1 MRRLELLRK
10 KLTKGQGVY
19 ITSYANIFY
28 YSGFTSEDAVLV
40 ITPERQLLIT
50 DSRYLVQA
58 KEQASTF
65 EILDVADGLSAILS
79 EIEGLQALC
88 FEEDYLTVSRKKRLQ
103 DAGKNLQLIEGQKLI
118 SSLREKKDK
127 TEIEKIRAAEALGDA
142 AFSHILEFIRVGR
155 TEREVA
161 LELEFF
167 MRRQGAQALS
177 FETIV
182 ASGVRSC
189 MPHGVATDKV
199 IEAGDFVTLDFG
211 CILDGY
217 CSDMTR
223 TLVVGHAS
231 EKQRQIYDVV
241 LAAQKAALDKIAIGV
256 ACRDIDR
263 AARDVIASAGF
274 GKNFG
279 HGLGH
284 SVGIEIHESPSFSPK
299 SDAILEEGHV
309 ITVEPGIYLEGFGGV
324 RIEDVVAIS
333 AKNVAN
339 LTKSQ
344 KDFIIL

>member
-1 MRRLELLRK
+1 MNRVEQLRK
-10 KLTKGQGVY
+10 KLAKGQGVY
-19 ITSYANIFY
+19 ISSYANIFY
-28 YSGFTSEDAVLV
+28 YSGFTSEDAVLI
-40 ITPERQLLIT
+40 ITPQRQLLVT

-58 KEQASTF
+58 KEQAPEF
-65 EILDVADGLSAILS
+65 EIRDIAKGLSAILS
-79 EIEGLQALC
+79 DIEGLQELY
-88 FEEDYLTVSRKKRLQ
+88 FEEDYLTVSREKRLQ
-103 DAGKNLQLIEGQKLI
+103 DAGKNLQLTQGQKLI
-118 SSLREKKDK
+118 SALREKKDEK
-127 TEIEKIRAAEALGDA
+127 EIEKIRAAEALGDA
-142 AFSHILEFIRVGR
+142 AFSHILNFIRVGQ

-167 MRRQGAQALS
+167 MRKQGAQALS

-189 MPHGVATDKV
+189 MPHGVATNKV

-223 TLVVGHAS
+223 TFVMGHAS

-299 SDAILEEGHV
+299 SDAIVEEGHV